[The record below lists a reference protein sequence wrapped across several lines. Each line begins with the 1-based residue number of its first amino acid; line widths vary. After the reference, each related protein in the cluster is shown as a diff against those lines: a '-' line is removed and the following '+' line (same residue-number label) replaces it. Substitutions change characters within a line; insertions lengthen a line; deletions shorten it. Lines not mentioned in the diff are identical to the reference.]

1 MIRKSGWLIFLSI
14 LGALFLLIYV
24 FAGTAIRFGMV
35 YSLEKAAG
43 AEVNIR
49 KVSLGLFPLSL
60 TIDDLQVTDAKAPE
74 QNLVSFGRANAEL
87 ELWPALLGYYV
98 ISDLSV
104 EQLAY
109 GSERRRPGKVFRG
122 ELAESKDSGF
132 DFASLFAIELP
143 DADELLARANLT
155 SVAKGEALKQLAQ
168 SEQQQV
174 RQLREQLPDSDR
186 LRELEQQIKA
196 LIDGDIRDAA
206 DLAAKTEQLRR
217 LKDELEQDKAKVEQV
232 KTALLQSREQ
242 LQSAVRDFQQATQ
255 ADWQQVQSYAN
266 LADGGLAGISQ
277 LLLGDLWTERL
288 QQLYTVYQLV
298 APYLPEGSRLE
309 EQPEP
314 MELPG
319 RILPL
324 KQQPYP
330 NFWIKNAS
338 ISMLI
343 GGGSAELRVQ
353 DITAQHQIIDAATRF
368 VLDVQQLPML
378 QQFRLDGNFAIF
390 DQLQSEVNWQ
400 LQGLQLAE
408 RVFGE
413 GATRF
418 GLEHALLNSGGGLN
432 LSGTALSQ
440 QATVA
445 LQGPRFNSGDNRYV
459 QQLTQ
464 LMNQQSEIP
473 FQLRADGTVTR
484 PNVRVSSPLDR
495 IVADAVM
502 GEAQARFAGFEQD
515 LRSKF
520 NAKLP
525 DTAGDQQALLSLL
538 DREQASTEQMSQQ
551 IETLLQAQLGDLRDR
566 ALDRIRG
573 RIGG

>member
-14 LGALFLLIYV
+14 LGAIFLLVYV

-43 AEVNIR
+43 AEVNIQR
-49 KVSLGLFPLSL
+49 VSLGLFPLSL
-60 TIDDLQVTDAKAPE
+60 TISDLQITDAKAPE
-74 QNLVSFGRANAEL
+74 QNLVSFARANAEL

-98 ISDLSV
+98 ISDVSV

-122 ELAESKDSGF
+122 ELADTEESGF

-155 SVAKGEALKQLAQ
+155 SIAKGEALKQLAQ

-174 RQLREQLPDSDR
+174 RQLREQLPDRDR

-196 LIDGDIRDAA
+196 LTDGDIRDAA

-217 LKDELEQDKAKVEQV
+217 LKAELEQDKAKVEQV

-277 LLLGDLWTERL
+277 LLLGDLWAERL

-413 GATRF
+413 GSTRF
-418 GLEHALLNSGGGLN
+418 GLEQALLNSRGGLS
-432 LSGTALSQ
+432 LSGTALNQ
-440 QATVA
+440 QASVA
-445 LQGPRFNSGDNRYV
+445 LQNPRFSSGDNRYV

-464 LMNQQSEIP
+464 LMNQQAEIP